1 MNDIRNTWKGI
12 RNLIPLEQ
20 SASPFIYLLSQE
32 NDTVSKPKKIVNIF
46 NAYFS
51 TTAEKTKA
59 KFRFS
64 NKSFD
69 EFLQHPNENCFFL
82 RPTSSDE
89 ITNLVL
95 LLNESKSVG
104 PNGLPTKILNL
115 LKNDISLQLSNIF
128 NLSFSTGVFLLEL
141 KLLKF
146 TYSLNRIKIKM
157 IKLCTNTTTI

>member
-1 MNDIRNTWKGI
+1 MNNIKNTWKGI
-12 RNLIPLEQ
+12 RNLISWKQ
-20 SASPFIYLLSQE
+20 SASPYIHLLSQDNE
-32 NDTVSKPKKIVNIF
+32 TVSNPKKIVNIF
-46 NAYFS
+46 NDYFS
-51 TTAEKTKA
+51 TIAEKTKA
-59 KFRFS
+59 KVRFS

-69 EFLQHPNENCFFL
+69 EFFQYPSENSFFL

-89 ITNLVL
+89 ITNLIL